1 MSYRKGGTRLV
12 LGLLEHR
19 SEFPDKV
26 AVVSFGSDL
35 NLFSTKT
42 SVVFKPFSPGFP
54 SFLLSYCNVPDRV
67 YHFILVSSGLF
78 CKQNF
83 YN

>member
-35 NLFSTKT
+35 NLFYKNICCIQAFLSRL
-42 SVVFKPFSPGFP
+42 SFFPFFD
-54 SFLLSYCNVPDRV
+54 CNVLDRV

-78 CKQNF
+78 RKQNF
-83 YN
+83 YD